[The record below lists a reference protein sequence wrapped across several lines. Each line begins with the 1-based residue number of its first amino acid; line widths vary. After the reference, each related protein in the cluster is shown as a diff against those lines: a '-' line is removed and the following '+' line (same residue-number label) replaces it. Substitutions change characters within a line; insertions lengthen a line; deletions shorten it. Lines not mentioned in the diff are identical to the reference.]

1 MQQKGVAFEE
11 QTCYNDVAS
20 KERCADTGQK
30 TAALLLALTIHCFS
44 VAAIHIKYAKP
55 TPYGYFSI
63 LMVGIQPLCSKNTR
77 FYLIKH
83 RSMSCKVNNLQG
95 GT

>member
-63 LMVGIQPLCSKNTR
+63 LMVGIQPLCSKMIEG
-77 FYLIKH
+77 FIW
-83 RSMSCKVNNLQG
+83 
-95 GT
+95 